1 MNILKGLFSL
11 ILIFIFTNAI
21 GKSSIITGKIAHPE
35 RPYVDVIY
43 KTPFLGIM
51 KIESVEMVNDSF
63 SFAVD
68 VLETT
73 LLSLGFS
80 ANAGVLLLAVPGENI
95 HFSMDINRP
104 ENSLMVTAKN
114 SVDINFINRYTYA
127 QMSLDRSDEQ
137 QFASIQETIAFQQKQ
152 RHQLA
157 DSLQQDGKVS
167 KAALS
172 AVHLQQQQSDY
183 ERLAGIYRGKAIAS
197 SSSLQSTS
205 TIEEGEIE
213 ALLSRVKIED
223 EAQLV
228 QSDYWDFVYE
238 YQLSKYGEYLSAH
251 YTPSER
257 RAMDE
262 SYCDTMFNYAKQVFK
277 NDNIRYAAQA
287 RLLASNA
294 RGWEP
299 EVVKRLSKQLA
310 AEFPNG
316 RFIEEVIALQEDKR
330 LVVSGTTAAA
340 FSLKDTAGNI
350 VSLASL
356 KGKVV
361 LLDFW
366 ASWCLPCIGEN
377 KALQAIKAH
386 FAGKDI
392 VFVHLSRDADE
403 AMWKDAIVKQK
414 IDGLHLITGL
424 GSVFRDYQVD
434 GVPHFMIID
443 RAGIIKQHNAAR
455 PSQQEKLIAQI
466 EEALAN

>member
-1 MNILKGLFSL
+1 MNLLKGLFSL
-11 ILIFIFTNAI
+11 ILIFIFADAI

-35 RPYVDVIY
+35 RAYIDIIY
-43 KTPFLGIM
+43 KTPFLGTM
-51 KIESVEMVNDSF
+51 KIESVELVNDSF
-63 SFAVD
+63 SIAVD
-68 VLETT
+68 VPETT

-80 ANAGVLLLAVPGENI
+80 ANAGVLLLAEPGENI
-95 HFSMDINRP
+95 HFSIDISRP

-127 QMSLDRSDEQ
+127 QIALDRSDEQ

-167 KAALS
+167 KAALR
-172 AVHLQQQQSDY
+172 AVHQQQQSDY
-183 ERLAGIYRGKAIAS
+183 ERLAGIYRGKATSALT
-197 SSSLQSTS
+197 SLQSN
-205 TIEEGEIE
+205 TITDEEEE
-213 ALLSRVKIED
+213 MKTLLSRVKIED

-228 QSDYWDFVYE
+228 QSEYWNFVYE
-238 YQLSKYGEYLSAH
+238 YLVSKYGEYLSTQ

-277 NDNIRYAAQA
+277 NGNIRYAAQA

-316 RFIEEVIALQEDKR
+316 RFIEEIIALQEDKR

-377 KALQAIKAH
+377 KALQVIKAH

-403 AMWKDAIVKQK
+403 AMWKEAIVKQK
-414 IDGLHLITGL
+414 IDGLHLIAGL
-424 GSVFRDYQVD
+424 GSVFRDYQVN

-443 RAGIIKQHNAAR
+443 KEGIIKQHNAAR
-455 PSQQEKLIAQI
+455 PSYQEKLIAQI
-466 EEALAN
+466 EEALSN